1 MKDYKKNRRK
11 KVRNIVYYGASQYW
25 SFLLDV
31 DIFVLVRNSARDSK
45 KGDKLAKRWLGP
57 YQIHEYIGKGVY
69 KLSNSSGRV
78 LKKTFNSCR

>member
-57 YQIHEYIGKGVY
+57 YQIHEYNNLSERVFINCQIHLGV
-69 KLSNSSGRV
+69 
-78 LKKTFNSCR
+78 F